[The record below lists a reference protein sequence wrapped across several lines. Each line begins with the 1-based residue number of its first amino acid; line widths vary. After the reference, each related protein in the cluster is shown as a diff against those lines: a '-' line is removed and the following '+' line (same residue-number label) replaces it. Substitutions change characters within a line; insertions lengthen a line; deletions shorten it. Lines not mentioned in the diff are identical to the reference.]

1 MKTKI
6 STLLD
11 AIDDPKATKFQR
23 CISGL
28 FWAFVLV
35 GFAYSCALFAFI
47 FQ

>member
-6 STLLD
+6 ATLLD
-11 AIDDPKATKFQR
+11 AIDDPKAAKFQR

-35 GFAYSCALFAFI
+35 AFSYSCALFAFI

>member
-11 AIDDPKATKFQR
+11 AIDNPNAPKLLRF
-23 CISGL
+23 ISGL

-35 GFAYSCALFAFI
+35 AFSYSCALFAFI